1 MHCFDDLRMCSQC
14 HNVQQLCP
22 MLDHIQELMFM
33 EAEYVII
40 SYLTNQPKVTTA
52 PFRISLLMNVCA
64 YSIRDRFF
72 PLGFI

>member
-1 MHCFDDLRMCSQC
+1 
-14 HNVQQLCP
+14 

-40 SYLTNQPKVTTA
+40 SYLTNQPKVATA
-52 PFRISLLMNVCA
+52 PFRISLRMNVCA